1 MHIFISIIFS
11 VTKIFEFKHHFVLLI
26 NQIITILSQNLYG
39 YAMSEKM
46 PVDGFQW
53 VKATNWTQDTIM
65 RLDGTGSKGYILE
78 VDIEIPESIH
88 QKTDMYPLCP
98 EHMEITESMISPKSR
113 LLSMTVLILCCDI

>member
-1 MHIFISIIFS
+1 MLF
-11 VTKIFEFKHHFVLLI
+11 
-26 NQIITILSQNLYG
+26 QNLYG

-65 RLDGTGSKGYILE
+65 RLDGSGSKGYILE

-88 QKTDMYPLCP
+88 QKTDIYPLCP
-98 EHMEITESMISPKSR
+98 EHLEITENMISPKSR
-113 LLSMTVLILCCDI
+113 LLLMSASANSLL